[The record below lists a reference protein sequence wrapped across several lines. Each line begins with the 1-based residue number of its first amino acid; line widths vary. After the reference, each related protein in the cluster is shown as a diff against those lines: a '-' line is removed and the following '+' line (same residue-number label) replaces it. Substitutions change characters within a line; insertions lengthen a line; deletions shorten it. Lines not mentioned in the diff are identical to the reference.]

1 MTITYYQRDVTT
13 SDTWT
18 SGDSAGTAG
27 HWELSTTTA
36 ATGTVSASWT
46 GASTRGFYWTTATGQ
61 PNTADWPNGTF
72 NVQAD
77 IAAIGADILVTIG
90 KVHRISADGTSIL
103 EVSSDFIA
111 TSWSTTGLHAE
122 AITLNFIAGLA
133 SNRFGLKFTGDN
145 SNSHKSET
153 LTFNVNTVDE
163 YADGPWTGVPPS
175 GTGAVSLSAV
185 TVSGSGKQTLKA
197 TSIITLAST
206 TVVGVGKHAFKATS
220 AISLAALTVSGAA
233 KQTFSATSGII
244 LSSLIAVGVAKQT
257 FSATAAIMLNSLTV
271 VGVGKHGFTATGAI
285 TLSPLE
291 VAGVG
296 KQTFAA
302 TSSITLGPL
311 TVASTGIQAFKAT
324 SNISLA
330 SIVVSGSGKLTFSA
344 TAAIML
350 NPLTVIGIGD
360 NGVVVVTDAFRGF
373 IANMGRMMR

>member
-1 MTITYYQRDVTT
+1 MTITYYQRDTT
-13 SDTWT
+13 DGHTWSIDT
-18 SGDSAGTAG
+18 GFNAG
-27 HWELSTTTA
+27 HWQLSTTTA
-36 ATGTVSASWT
+36 ATGTVSYSWT
-46 GASTRGFYWTTATGQ
+46 GAQTAEFHWTTVTNQ
-61 PNTADWPNGTF
+61 PNVADWPNGAF
-72 NVQAD
+72 NVQSD
-77 IAAIGADILVTIG
+77 IAAIGADILVNIG
-90 KVHRISADGTSIL
+90 KVSRINTAGTGVL
-103 EVSSDFIA
+103 ESSVDFIA
-111 TSWSTTGLHAE
+111 TAWSTTGLHAE
-122 AITLNFIAGLA
+122 AVTLDFTAGLA
-133 SNRFGLKFTGDN
+133 NNRYGLSLVANN

-220 AISLAALTVSGAA
+220 AIALAALTVSGAA